1 MESTSETGHGQT
13 GECAIKSLKMI
24 LGYRDWSYE
33 ERLQRCGLQHWREGE
48 VDLIK
53 AYKIITGKD
62 APELLP

>member
-1 MESTSETGHGQT
+1 MESTSETRHGQT
-13 GECAIKSLKMI
+13 GERAIKSLKMI
-24 LGYRDWSYE
+24 LGYKDWSYE
-33 ERLQRCGLQHWREGE
+33 EKLQRRGLQHWREE